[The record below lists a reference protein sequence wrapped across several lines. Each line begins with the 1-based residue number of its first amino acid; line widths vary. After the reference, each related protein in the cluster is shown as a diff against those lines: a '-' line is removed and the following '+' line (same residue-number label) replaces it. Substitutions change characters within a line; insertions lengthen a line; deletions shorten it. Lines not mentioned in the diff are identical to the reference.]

1 LKLNPIDHE
10 ALNKYKEIV
19 MNRRRVEEH
28 DALMRFLKSDEFVN
42 DKLADLSMNCLEAK
56 ALTNPF
62 QMIKVARLVGAKW
75 GYSLLEDKPGEF
87 NKLDEG
93 LYKLVKHAFR
103 LHRPNP
109 ENQQDAG
116 KMYEAMVNKATWRNF
131 LKCSKGD
138 VRWNIEVVKKHLE
151 LSDFKNPMVSG
162 FAPLVVAK
170 FGLTP
175 SELPKGLYTYELDE
189 GI

>member
-1 LKLNPIDHE
+1 
-10 ALNKYKEIV
+10 
-19 MNRRRVEEH
+19 M
-28 DALMRFLKSDEFVN
+28 
-42 DKLADLSMNCLEAK
+42 
-56 ALTNPF
+56 
-62 QMIKVARLVGAKW
+62 GAKW
-75 GYSLLEDKPGEF
+75 GYSLLEDTRGEF

-109 ENQQDAG
+109 ENQQDAS
-116 KMYEAMVNKATWRNF
+116 KMYETMVNKATWRNF

-138 VRWNIEVVKKHLE
+138 VRWNIEVVKKHLD
-151 LSDFKNPMVSG
+151 LSGFKNTRVIG
-162 FAPLVVAK
+162 FHPLVVTK

-175 SELPKGLYTYELDE
+175 TELEQGLFADELDE

>member
-1 LKLNPIDHE
+1 
-10 ALNKYKEIV
+10 
-19 MNRRRVEEH
+19 
-28 DALMRFLKSDEFVN
+28 MRFLKSDEFVN

-138 VRWNIEVVKKHLE
+138 VRWNIEVVKKHLD
-151 LSDFKNPMVSG
+151 LSGFKNTRVIG
-162 FAPLVVAK
+162 FHPLVVTK

-175 SELPKGLYTYELDE
+175 TELTQGLFADELDE